1 MSWNEDCI
9 ELTLPAV
16 ERCSMTRGCL
26 SDLDCELVWYCW
38 FPANCIWKFRTW
50 GDAFTGRIELKPI
63 TFAHCV
69 SGLQESSCCPGSP
82 CIALVCPACFFFR
95 QMLKQFFLHL
105 SVIHILFDLAPSLAW
120 DSSYSIPRYSKH
132 WLRVQL
138 THANPQG
145 FRKVKSRW
153 FPHLATWLPGYL
165 ATWLG
170 YYLCH
175 HHWEM
180 AWRFCLKVNPRLG
193 KRSHGRPCPIGFTG
207 ESTGFL
213 APKRIPEKALEF
225 GCRTY
230 TRQFVYVCLNLEILL
245 GDLGA
250 YACDECAG
258 ASFWYGW
265 HFAESHAQ
273 SSKSDDQR
281 KHFPWPDPEFNHK

>member
-1 MSWNEDCI
+1 MLSQVESSWNPSP
-9 ELTLPAV
+9 LPIVFLAYRNLRAV
-16 ERCSMTRGCL
+16 LGPHVLLWFARHVFFSPDAQAVLSSFECDPHSVWLSTKSCL
-26 SDLDCELVWYCW
+26 RLKLQHSKIFQALAQGTVNPCEPPRVSEGQIPLV
-38 FPANCIWKFRTW
+38 
-50 GDAFTGRIELKPI
+50 
-63 TFAHCV
+63 
-69 SGLQESSCCPGSP
+69 SS
-82 CIALVCPACFFFR
+82 
-95 QMLKQFFLHL
+95 
-105 SVIHILFDLAPSLAW
+105 
-120 DSSYSIPRYSKH
+120 
-132 WLRVQL
+132 
-138 THANPQG
+138 
-145 FRKVKSRW
+145 
-153 FPHLATWLPGYL
+153 PGYL